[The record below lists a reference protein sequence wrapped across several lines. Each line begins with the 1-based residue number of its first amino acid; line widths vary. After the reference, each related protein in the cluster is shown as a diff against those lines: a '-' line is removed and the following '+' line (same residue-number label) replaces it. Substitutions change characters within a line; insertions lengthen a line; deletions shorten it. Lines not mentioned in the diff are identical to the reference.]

1 MKKRFYETKAFR
13 WILAGMLAFV
23 LVSSNVVDKMV
34 RIYANEEGQVDQVDN
49 SAAEEA
55 ARQAEEAARREAE
68 AAARRAE
75 EEAARKA
82 EEEAARKAA
91 EEEAARKAQEEA
103 ARKAAEEEAAR
114 KAAEEEA
121 ARKAAEAQKAAE
133 EEAARKAAEE
143 AAAAEAAQK
152 AAEEEAARKAAEEA
166 AAAEAAQKAAEE
178 EAARKAQEEAA
189 RKAQEEA
196 ERKAAEE
203 AAKPTEVPV
212 TAAPTEIPTAAPTE
226 APTLAPTEAQTA
238 EPTEAPTAAPTEE
251 PTAEPEVTIEPTL
264 EPTVT
269 PEPTLEPTPEPVAPG
284 TATFYIWVD
293 GAYEDAGSAQITR
306 EGNACYVSKD
316 DVRGMCADLG
326 LKESELRGAWTWGIG
341 GEPNPGNANSRLS
354 WNNGRYE
361 FPGYDEKAAGA
372 DVFVLADKSFNV
384 STEQEEKPVQTAV
397 PTLPPN
403 AEPEATAEPT
413 TEPEQTPEPEATVE
427 PTFEPEATIVPEAT
441 IEPTMKP
448 EATEQPVTEPG
459 IALYT
464 ATISVNGKSVNVRE
478 AANADSALVG
488 RIFDGATVEVFA
500 EVDGWCLVQ
509 GESVDRAQ
517 IKGYV
522 SAKFVKQGAEP
533 VATPETTAEPTVE
546 PEATIE
552 PTALPEP
559 TPEPTVAPETETT
572 LPPYE
577 YQRNEDGALVL
588 DESGNPIAIVPE
600 GAEIPVSFK
609 RDETG
614 ALVLDENGNPIP
626 LSTVPADA
634 DKISSILDE
643 LNPERYID
651 IYAVWD
657 NDVLQFGDKATL
669 IAVLHGYENTVYTIQ
684 WQNSGDAE
692 NWTDVEGAVGE
703 RYTLEVT
710 EDNHTDYW
718 RVQVLISDVL

>member
-34 RIYANEEGQVDQVDN
+34 RIYANEEGQVDQGDN

-68 AAARRAE
+68 ETARRAE
-75 EEAARKA
+75 EEAARKAQEEAARKA

-91 EEEAARKAQEEA
+91 EEEAARKA
-103 ARKAAEEEAAR
+103 AEE
-114 KAAEEEA
+114 
-121 ARKAAEAQKAAE
+121 
-133 EEAARKAAEE
+133 
-143 AAAAEAAQK
+143 EAAQK

-178 EAARKAQEEAA
+178 EAARKAQEEA
-189 RKAQEEA
+189 

-203 AAKPTEVPV
+203 AAKPTEIPV
-212 TAAPTEIPTAAPTE
+212 TAAPTESPTQ
-226 APTLAPTEAQTA
+226 APTEAQTA
-238 EPTEAPTAAPTEE
+238 EPTQAPTVEPTEE
-251 PTAEPEVTIEPTL
+251 PTAEPEVTAEPTL
-264 EPTVT
+264 EPTIT

-293 GAYEDAGSAQITR
+293 GAYEEAGSAQITR

-546 PEATIE
+546 PEATVE